1 MENAIKGGTLR
12 GLVIAATS
20 HEGRGKFH
28 FDQLTAFA
36 QVKTDSFSTSFRTV
50 DSSYLSAFLMTYR
63 TFCTGHQLLDQL
75 VERYL
80 ASVPEGLEEKEF
92 QEWESQK
99 LRPIR
104 AR

>member
-1 MENAIKGGTLR
+1 MENTIKGGTLR

-20 HEGRGKFH
+20 HEGRGKLH
-28 FDQLTAFA
+28 FDCQLPAFA
-36 QVKTDSFSTSFRTV
+36 QTDSFSVFFRTV